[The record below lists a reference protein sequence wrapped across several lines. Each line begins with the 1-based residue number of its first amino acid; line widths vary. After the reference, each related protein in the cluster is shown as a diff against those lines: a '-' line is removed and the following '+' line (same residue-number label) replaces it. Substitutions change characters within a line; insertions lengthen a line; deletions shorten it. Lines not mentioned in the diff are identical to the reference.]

1 MFTTFCVIYPF
12 HNYSLMM
19 FIRFV
24 LLLLFFRMPTKKLN
38 NNKPKKIGSTPIIT
52 LLLTTRYLWL
62 SIQAGFPLA
71 HDLMRHNSTY
81 DHFRYVKLCT
91 LPACSWPP
99 ASYSLLMTTHL
110 LIFINAS
117 SSLVHERPPASY
129 SLLISYV
136 YLCKLLACS
145 WHPASY
151 LALPSTTHQ
160 SCLLIYA
167 NFSLAHDIPCQCLS
181 LIWYTYQINDK
192 QPRHISTSDHSLVL
206 FIYASSSLVHGLLRH
221 IPLLLISYVYLCKLP
236 ACSWPSASG
245 SVCLWLLWYIY
256 HINDTHVLF
265 LLVTTH

>member
-38 NNKPKKIGSTPIIT
+38 NNKPKKTGSTPTIT

-91 LPACSWPP
+91 LPACSRPP

-117 SSLVHERPPASY
+117 FSLVHDRLRHILY
-129 SLLISYV
+129 SLV
-136 YLCKLLACS
+136 M
-145 WHPASY
+145 
-151 LALPSTTHQ
+151 
-160 SCLLIYA
+160 
-167 NFSLAHDIPCQCLS
+167 
-181 LIWYTYQINDK
+181 
-192 QPRHISTSDHSLVL
+192 
-206 FIYASSSLVHGLLRH
+206 FIYASFSLVHDILRH
-221 IPLLLISYVYLCKLP
+221 TSLYPVLLISH
-236 ACSWPSASG
+236 
-245 SVCLWLLWYIY
+245 VCLSMQTSRLPMIFRVNVC
-256 HINDTHVLF
+256 H
-265 LLVTTH
+265 